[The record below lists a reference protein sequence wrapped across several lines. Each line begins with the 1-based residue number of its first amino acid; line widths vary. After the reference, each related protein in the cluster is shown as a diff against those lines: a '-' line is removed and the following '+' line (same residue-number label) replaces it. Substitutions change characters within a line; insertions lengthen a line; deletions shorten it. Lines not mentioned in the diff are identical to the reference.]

1 MPNIVII
8 EKNGDMKNINI
19 KTFTSSDLFKKA
31 GFKTPTNFDCHTVW
45 NIHHN
50 NKDYSI
56 ELHAKNTGR
65 ANQENKYEFPPPVD
79 NILFFGSC
87 ILINRKNPSEIEDLY
102 VNEWKSIYETLF
114 GGFEDLNEEETE
126 DEACEIEEEREA
138 AKNSKLTKTGYLNDG
153 FVVDDDNDS
162 EESFDISVEES
173 DEEDNEVK
181 PLTLPLQSKRRRKL
195 PFVSCD
201 KNIVIELSVSKTSP
215 GIKRSKSSLNPPS
228 LLTGESMNLSKRKT
242 NKTVDDSYEKGV
254 TVVNDSAKLEKN
266 NSIDLPKQDKNEF
279 VEMECRKMVKTS
291 QKKTITKSKN
301 TNKKNANKKDDD
313 PKSDI
318 DIYLNCENE
327 LVEED
332 YV

>member
-8 EKNGDMKNINI
+8 EKNGDMKNMNI
-19 KTFTSSDLFKKA
+19 KSFAASDLFKKA
-31 GFKTPTNFDCHTVW
+31 GFKTPANFDCHTVW
-45 NIHHN
+45 NIQYN

-79 NILFFGSC
+79 KILFFGSC
-87 ILINRKNPSEIEDLY
+87 VLINRKTPSEIDDLY
-102 VNEWKSIYETLF
+102 VNDWKNICETLF
-114 GGFEDLNEEETE
+114 GGFEDLNEEESE

-138 AKNSKLTKTGYLNDG
+138 AKNNKLTKTGYLDDG
-153 FVVDDDNDS
+153 FVVEDDNDS
-162 EESFDISVEES
+162 EESFGD
-173 DEEDNEVK
+173 DEENDDENDDEDK
-181 PLTLPLQSKRRRKL
+181 PITIPLQSKRRRKL
-195 PFVSCD
+195 PSIRPTSEALN

-215 GIKRSKSSLNPPS
+215 GFNKSTSGKSLNLSSPS
-228 LLTGESMNLSKRKT
+228 LRSGEALNLSKRKA
-242 NKTVDDSYEKGV
+242 NKSTADSHEKEV
-254 TVVNDSAKLEKN
+254 EIAPT
-266 NSIDLPKQDKNEF
+266 NEF
-279 VEMECRKMVKTS
+279 VEMECRK
-291 QKKTITKSKN
+291 KKTISKSKN

-313 PKSDI
+313 QKSDI